1 MFRCCAGGFRGV
13 RFNNVD
19 MQSEP
24 PTTQVDLFSKLPG
37 WHELSAQEKA
47 KLISVIQ
54 NPAMFSQ
61 LLALQQAMF
70 SSNTSRQGQGQAEN
84 MQTSSTARQLPGGF
98 PQSHMS
104 FNSQGTSQIARP
116 TASFPTFS
124 GLNRELP
131 SPPQLDRSLLQAPLP
146 FWAAQTGCNGPASLL
161 AANTSATQRARSG
174 FQQPSPPLTDFS
186 SDLFRSTSLGSRYLN
201 SPLPAELSLRASSMP
216 GSFQDIAA
224 RLHLNRAGINT
235 ATASMIPV
243 LSQDWLVIPFGTAQQ
258 LLPVYA
264 GNVLANGNA
273 DAVMLIDEKGRNWPM
288 KCAYS
293 RYAKAL
299 HAWNLHGLCSV
310 PLQPAARHRR
320 NTQAWNLHCLCSA
333 TLIFFERCPPQGKHA
348 ICFVLALHGGHF

>member
-1 MFRCCAGGFRGV
+1 
-13 RFNNVD
+13 

-24 PTTQVDLFSKLPG
+24 PTTQVDSFSKLPG

-47 KLISVIQ
+47 KLISIIQ
-54 NPAMFSQ
+54 NPATFSQ

-70 SSNTSRQGQGQAEN
+70 SSNTSRQGHAET

-104 FNSQGTSQIARP
+104 FNSQGTSHLARP
-116 TASFPTFS
+116 TASFPSVS

-131 SPPQLDRSLLQAPLP
+131 SPPQFDRSLLQAPLP

-224 RLHLNRAGINT
+224 RLHLNRVGIST
-235 ATASMIPV
+235 ATTSMIPV

-258 LLPVYA
+258 LLPVSA
-264 GNVLANGNA
+264 GNVLANDNG

-293 RYAKAL
+293 RYGKAL
-299 HAWNLHGLCSV
+299 RAWNM
-310 PLQPAARHRR
+310 
-320 NTQAWNLHCLCSA
+320 HCLCSA
-333 TLIFFERCPPQGKHA
+333 PLQHVVRHRTKTAGKELARFVFSLLIKFFELFPPGD
-348 ICFVLALHGGHF
+348 IMPFALSMHPWWPSIDATQVPS